1 MRKIGDQLITGMK
14 SFYKSN
20 NCYMSLQLVG
30 NKAKERISKRVF
42 PNNPKNKHFLPSD
55 TRTYVCVSGV
65 KKSSFFGKFGVLC
78 ILETPILRFTLLAYY
93 RQTIE
98 KTLNCHLYTA
108 RRFPEETLPFF
119 ILEYYGEL
127 SFEIYLRSVFE
138 RRLLRMNFNFDDIV
152 LNRFILKNIVKICP
166 PLNAT
171 IYRVPRSYF
180 RHSTYQET
188 ISCDVQN
195 TMEL

>member
-1 MRKIGDQLITGMK
+1 M
-14 SFYKSN
+14 
-20 NCYMSLQLVG
+20 
-30 NKAKERISKRVF
+30 
-42 PNNPKNKHFLPSD
+42 
-55 TRTYVCVSGV
+55 CVSGV

-78 ILETPILRFTLLAYY
+78 ILETPVLRFTLLAYY

-188 ISCDVQN
+188 ISCDVRN